1 MIARVKAPLRSALF
15 ALSATAC
22 LTVPAIAADRA
33 LLVGVGDYANLP
45 AELFLPGPKND
56 VEAVKGLLTGSLG
69 YAPEAVKI
77 LRGPDATKAGIT
89 AEFKNWLVAGTEPG
103 DRVFFYF
110 SGHGLQLPDD
120 NGDENDNRDEAI
132 APYDIRPTDTSWE
145 DALRDDDLDA
155 LIKDLPGRVVTFLVD
170 ACHSGTVTRS
180 LGGGNAA
187 PAGARFLTHPSVAGK
202 PAAASR
208 GIRIEMNVVDKPETL
223 VSWSAAAPYQ
233 LAWDD
238 HREPEDQRHG
248 VFTSAYVA
256 GIGEGKADTNGN
268 GTVSHAELLTYLRSE
283 SDTYCADNPEC
294 QSLTPQLEAP
304 DDVIGYSVAPA
315 VYDVEADT
323 YVPPAPEE
331 AYVPADPA
339 PEKYEDPAVYEQDP
353 GYAIETY
360 YEDNHYE
367 PEEAHDAISEII
379 GKPSDG
385 RVRMTMTPSTTLNS
399 GDVFKIEIDSDV
411 PGNLVLFDIAEDG
424 TALQLF
430 PNDVALK
437 NTRLTPGSLFV
448 FPDDDY
454 GFDMEAEGPSKG
466 SLLAIVVD
474 EEFDYDKYAPASR
487 GLAVVLEDAKHTAAE
502 IVTELDDYV
511 IEEPP
516 AGYDE
521 LPVEDYVVREKRWSY
536 ALVPYVFY

>member
-1 MIARVKAPLRSALF
+1 
-15 ALSATAC
+15 
-22 LTVPAIAADRA
+22 
-33 LLVGVGDYANLP
+33 
-45 AELFLPGPKND
+45 
-56 VEAVKGLLTGSLG
+56 
-69 YAPEAVKI
+69 
-77 LRGPDATKAGIT
+77 
-89 AEFKNWLVAGTEPG
+89 
-103 DRVFFYF
+103 
-110 SGHGLQLPDD
+110 
-120 NGDENDNRDEAI
+120 
-132 APYDIRPTDTSWE
+132 
-145 DALRDDDLDA
+145 
-155 LIKDLPGRVVTFLVD
+155 
-170 ACHSGTVTRS
+170 
-180 LGGGNAA
+180 
-187 PAGARFLTHPSVAGK
+187 
-202 PAAASR
+202 
-208 GIRIEMNVVDKPETL
+208 MNVVDKPETL

-238 HREPEDQRHG
+238 HRQPEDERHG

-256 GIGEGKADTNGN
+256 GIGEGRADTNGN
-268 GTVSHAELLTYLRSE
+268 GSVSHAELLNYLRTE
-283 SDTYCADNPEC
+283 SDTYCADNPDC

-304 DDVIGYSVAPA
+304 DDALGYSVAPA

-331 AYVPADPA
+331 PYVPADPA
-339 PEKYEDPAVYEQDP
+339 PEKYEDPAVYDEDP

-367 PEEAHDAISEII
+367 PEEPHDAISEII

-385 RVRMTMTPSTTLNS
+385 RVRMTMSPSTTLNS

-466 SLLAIVVD
+466 SLLAIIVD
-474 EEFDYDKYAPASR
+474 EEFDYDKYAPSSR

-516 AGYDE
+516 AGYE
-521 LPVEDYVVREKRWSY
+521 EEPVEDYVVREKRWSY